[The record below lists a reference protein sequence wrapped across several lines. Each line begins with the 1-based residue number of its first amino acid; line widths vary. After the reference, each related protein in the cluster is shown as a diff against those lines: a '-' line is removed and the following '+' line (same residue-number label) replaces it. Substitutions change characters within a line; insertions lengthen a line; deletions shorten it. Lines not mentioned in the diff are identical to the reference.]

1 MHHSNRGLERTMVT
15 GRRFSLILVGVGL
28 SSAIWGCAI
37 WRPYDAGPGL
47 SPGQSLPYQLRATRA
62 DSSRLALTTPF
73 VRADTL
79 YGRVRGD
86 TVGVPLAEIVR
97 LERERVSPGRTA
109 AVLIGVP
116 AVALG
121 VTYLIVCGSN
131 DCSPDY

>member
-1 MHHSNRGLERTMVT
+1 MVSS
-15 GRRFSLILVGVGL
+15 RHFSRVLVFVGL
-28 SSAIWGCAI
+28 SSAVGGCAT
-37 WRPYDAGPGL
+37 WRPYDSGPGL
-47 SPGQSLPYQLRATRA
+47 SAGQALPYRLRATRE

-86 TVGVPLAEIVR
+86 TIGVPLAEIIH
-97 LERERVSPGRTA
+97 LERERVSPERTV

-131 DCSPDY
+131 DCTPGF